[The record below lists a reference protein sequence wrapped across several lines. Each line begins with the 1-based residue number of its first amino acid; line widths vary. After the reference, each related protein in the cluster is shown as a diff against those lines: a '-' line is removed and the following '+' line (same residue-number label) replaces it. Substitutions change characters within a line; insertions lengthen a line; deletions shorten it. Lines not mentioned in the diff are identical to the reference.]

1 MPITGSCKITI
12 CRKKLTNWKKVTE
25 YVLAKG
31 QANNT
36 LPNYIQEN
44 DVICLDCY
52 NGIVT
57 RSSTE
62 FQQHA

>member
-1 MPITGSCKITI
+1 M
-12 CRKKLTNWKKVTE
+12 TE

-52 NGIVT
+52 NRIVT